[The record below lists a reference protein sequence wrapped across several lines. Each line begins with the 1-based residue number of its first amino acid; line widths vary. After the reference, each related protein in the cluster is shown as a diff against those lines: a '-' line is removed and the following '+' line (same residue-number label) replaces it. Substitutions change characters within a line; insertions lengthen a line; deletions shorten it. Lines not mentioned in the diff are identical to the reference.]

1 MSVAWPEQ
9 GYQQFGLFRDGRDNV
24 FRDNTIQQK
33 QTGLFR
39 DGRDKVFHDNA
50 VQQKVS
56 LNFIDKIRNFIKSF
70 RPPGKKNGNPGSN
83 LKENI
88 YTIQ

>member
-56 LNFIDKIRNFIKSF
+56 LNFIDKIGNFIKTL
-70 RPPGKKNGNPGSN
+70 RPQRKNGNPCPKCSVRD
-83 LKENI
+83 
-88 YTIQ
+88 Q